1 MHPAVDIVVGVLAII
16 DTLVQWGFGWR
27 YLLSASFRRKE
38 RARWSSKSAL
48 TRIGEGIF
56 IAVCFLIVNGLLA
69 AVLWRFFVG
78 PIKPIHEWR
87 T

>member
-1 MHPAVDIVVGVLAII
+1 MHPVVDTVLGIVALI

-27 YLLSASFRRKE
+27 YLFSAPFRRTI
-38 RARWSSKSAL
+38 RARWSSKSAFS
-48 TRIGEGIF
+48 RVGAGIF
-56 IAVCFLIVNGLLA
+56 ITLCFLIVNGILA
-69 AVLWRFFVG
+69 AVLWRFFIG

>member
-1 MHPAVDIVVGVLAII
+1 MHPVVDIVLGIFAII

-27 YLLSASFRRKE
+27 YLFSASFRGTI
-38 RARWSSKSAL
+38 RARWSSKSPFS
-48 TRIGEGIF
+48 RVREGIF
-56 IAVCFLIVNGLLA
+56 VALCFLIVNSILA
-69 AVLWRFFVG
+69 AVLWRFLIG